1 MQVFRTR
8 VRLPPAPP
16 SKKRKGYIYVLL
28 QCNTS
33 KNREIQRSV
42 IAMAASP
49 WEAMKKVSDVFSET
63 IVDGKPLTVINVS
76 AERDEGYE
84 CIIISDILYEDAGY
98 KMEND

>member
-1 MQVFRTR
+1 MYFYN
-8 VRLPPAPP
+8 VRICA
-16 SKKRKGYIYVLL
+16 V
-28 QCNTS
+28 TS
-33 KNREIQRSV
+33 RNKELWRNV
-42 IAMAASP
+42 VVMATSP

>member
-1 MQVFRTR
+1 MYF
-8 VRLPPAPP
+8 
-16 SKKRKGYIYVLL
+16 YIVKI
-28 QCNTS
+28 QAVTS

-49 WEAMKKVSDVFSET
+49 WEAMK
-63 IVDGKPLTVINVS
+63 NVS

>member
-1 MQVFRTR
+1 MYFYSVKIQAV
-8 VRLPPAPP
+8 
-16 SKKRKGYIYVLL
+16 
-28 QCNTS
+28 TS

-63 IVDGKPLTVINVS
+63 IVDTVINVS

>member
-1 MQVFRTR
+1 MV
-8 VRLPPAPP
+8 
-16 SKKRKGYIYVLL
+16 
-28 QCNTS
+28 
-33 KNREIQRSV
+33 
-42 IAMAASP
+42 ASP

>member
-1 MQVFRTR
+1 MYFYSVKIQAV
-8 VRLPPAPP
+8 
-16 SKKRKGYIYVLL
+16 
-28 QCNTS
+28 TS

-49 WEAMKKVSDVFSET
+49 WEAMKISET

>member
-1 MQVFRTR
+1 MYFYSVKIQAV
-8 VRLPPAPP
+8 
-16 SKKRKGYIYVLL
+16 
-28 QCNTS
+28 TS

-42 IAMAASP
+42 IAM
-49 WEAMKKVSDVFSET
+49 EAMKKVSDVFSET

>member
-1 MQVFRTR
+1 MYFYSVKIQAV
-8 VRLPPAPP
+8 
-16 SKKRKGYIYVLL
+16 
-28 QCNTS
+28 TS

-49 WEAMKKVSDVFSET
+49 WEASDVFSET